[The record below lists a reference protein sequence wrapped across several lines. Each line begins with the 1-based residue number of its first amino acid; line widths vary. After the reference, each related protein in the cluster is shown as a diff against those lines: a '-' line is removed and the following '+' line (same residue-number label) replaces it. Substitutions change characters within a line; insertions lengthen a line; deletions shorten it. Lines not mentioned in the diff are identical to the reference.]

1 MDIKERLID
10 KSYIGDGVY
19 IQTDGFA
26 ITLTTENGIIATNTI
41 YLEPEH
47 FRKIMEYCR
56 KKGIIRL

>member
-47 FRKIMEYCR
+47 CRKIMEYCR